1 MQYGQNSLLE
11 AFIVHIYLLVEKKS
25 IFLYNVL
32 MINTEENWKTTDIN
46 PDSLWVIEKRDKTGK
61 HENNY
66 HGNFVPQIPNQ
77 LIRRFTNL

>member
-1 MQYGQNSLLE
+1 
-11 AFIVHIYLLVEKKS
+11 
-25 IFLYNVL
+25 

-66 HGNFVPQIPNQ
+66 YGNFIPQIPNQ